1 MLIAEIFPAFLVKML
16 SRRPVL
22 VLWKFPKQVFCAVK
36 LVDAVVRRRY
46 YTARRRY
53 YTARLWVG
61 WEARITQWAHII
73 SERAFY

>member
-36 LVDAVVRRRY
+36 LVDAAVRRRRY
-46 YTARRRY
+46 YK
-53 YTARLWVG
+53 ARLWVG
-61 WEARITQWAHII
+61 WEAKRTQSGDII
-73 SERAFY
+73 SVGAFYAFSK

>member
-36 LVDAVVRRRY
+36 LVDAVVRRR
-46 YTARRRY
+46 RCY
-53 YTARLWVG
+53 YTARLWIG

>member
-1 MLIAEIFPAFLVKML
+1 MLIAKIFPAFLVKMM

-36 LVDAVVRRRY
+36 LVDAVVRRR
-46 YTARRRY
+46 RY

-61 WEARITQWAHII
+61 WEARRSQWAHII
-73 SERAFY
+73 SKRAFY

>member
-36 LVDAVVRRRY
+36 LVDAAVQRRRY
-46 YTARRRY
+46 YK
-53 YTARLWVG
+53 ARLWVG
-61 WEARITQWAHII
+61 WEAKRTQSGDII
-73 SERAFY
+73 SVGAFYAFSK